1 MAHIDYYFSTF
12 SPFTFFAGLRME
24 AIAEKHGATV
34 TYKPLDLMALF
45 ARTGGTPPKDRHPSR
60 IEYRAQELRRQ
71 AKKLGITINPMP
83 PGYPPNPAPSSY
95 ALIAAQKAGGGSLG
109 DLVQAYGRAC
119 WIEERNIG
127 EDDVIADCLGQAG
140 FDPALAGGM
149 MLTEAEEYA
158 RNLED
163 AVAAGAFGAPFYI
176 VDGAERF
183 WGQDRLE
190 DLDLH
195 LAGQL

>member
-109 DLVQAYGRAC
+109 DLVQAYCRMRASTGLKHALVLVGGPKHRFEKF
-119 WIEERNIG
+119 IEEG
-127 EDDVIADCLGQAG
+127 TAG
-140 FDPALAGGM
+140 DQ
-149 MLTEAEEYA
+149 TRA
-158 RNLED
+158 R
-163 AVAAGAFGAPFYI
+163 
-176 VDGAERF
+176 
-183 WGQDRLE
+183 
-190 DLDLH
+190 
-195 LAGQL
+195 